1 MFNIT
6 VDSANTRTWSSD
18 YLDLVEG
25 TVLLLGEY
33 EMRLESEEYRREH
46 KRIAASASASM
57 RRLSRQLAPMRAKL
71 LRRGLGLSRE
81 ETGVALSLFSL
92 ETFMYGINTVLDL
105 AENEDPE
112 LVSWR
117 EDERVAAWYSKQS
130 SLNLPGDLN
139 PLAREMQMSRRDRR
153 LAERF
158 LRRFGKKLRR
168 KIATG
173 DRHDLVGCLTYLRGM
188 INLCWD
194 NGLRSAYAPS
204 FLVLNDLTGRSDRSE
219 IEAGRKVTADGILG
233 PLFPAH
239 LAVTTASDGEN
250 ASQPSTHR
258 FPEWLLLAMSL
269 RELRTATGAAF
280 QGEFRRRMHEFGY
293 RHGHKWE
300 VLDFNML
307 FDRLYLNR
315 SVLQV
320 AGNRNE
326 DLSLVQRRTNQL
338 RKTLHLEPPR
348 SPRTR

>member
-6 VDSANTRTWSSD
+6 VDSANTRTWFSD

-33 EMRLESEEYRREH
+33 ETRPESEEYRREH
-46 KRIAASASASM
+46 KRIAASASANM
-57 RRLSRQLAPMRAKL
+57 RRLSRHLAPMRAKL

-81 ETGVALSLFSL
+81 ETGVALSLFSF
-92 ETFMYGINTVLDL
+92 ETFMYGIKTVLDL

-117 EDERVAAWYSKQS
+117 EDERAAAWYSKQS

-139 PLAREMQMSRRDRR
+139 SLMQMSRRDLR
-153 LAERF
+153 LVER
-158 LRRFGKKLRR
+158 LRRRFGKKLRR
-168 KIATG
+168 KIAIG
-173 DRHDLVGCLTYLRGM
+173 DRDDLVGCLTYLRGM

-204 FLVLNDLTGRSDRSE
+204 FLVLGDLTGWSDRSE
-219 IEAGRKVTADGILG
+219 IEAGRKPTADGIMG
-233 PLFPAH
+233 PVFPAH
-239 LAVTTASDGEN
+239 VTVTIASDGEN

-269 RELRTATGAAF
+269 RELRTAAGAAF

-300 VLDFNML
+300 VSDFEML
-307 FDRLYLNR
+307 FDRLYLKR

-320 AGNRNE
+320 AVNRNK

-348 SPRTR
+348 SPRIR

>member
-1 MFNIT
+1 M
-6 VDSANTRTWSSD
+6 
-18 YLDLVEG
+18 
-25 TVLLLGEY
+25 LLLGEY
-33 EMRLESEEYRREH
+33 EMRPESEEYRREH
-46 KRIAASASASM
+46 DRIAASARANM

-71 LRRGLGLSRE
+71 LRRGLGASRE
-81 ETGVALSLFSL
+81 ETRVALSLFSF

-139 PLAREMQMSRRDRR
+139 SLMQMSRRDRR
-153 LAERF
+153 LVER
-158 LRRFGKKLRR
+158 LRRGFGKKLRR
-168 KIATG
+168 EIATG

-204 FLVLNDLTGRSDRSE
+204 FLVLGDLSGWSDRSE

-239 LAVTTASDGEN
+239 LTVTVASDGEN

-300 VLDFNML
+300 VSDFHML
-307 FDRLYLNR
+307 FDRLYLKR

-326 DLSLVQRRTNQL
+326 DPSLVQRRTNQL
-338 RKTLHLEPPR
+338 RKTLHLDPPR

>member
-25 TVLLLGEY
+25 TVILLGEY

-46 KRIAASASASM
+46 DRIAASASANM

-71 LRRGLGLSRE
+71 RRRGLGLSRE

-112 LVSWR
+112 LVSWH
-117 EDERVAAWYSKQS
+117 EDERAAAWYSKQS

-139 PLAREMQMSRRDRR
+139 SLMQMSRRDRR
-153 LAERF
+153 LVERF
-158 LRRFGKKLRR
+158 RRRFGKKLRR
-168 KIATG
+168 KIAIG

-204 FLVLNDLTGRSDRSE
+204 FLVLDDLTGWSDRSE
-219 IEAGRKVTADGILG
+219 IEAGRKPTADGILG

-239 LAVTTASDGEN
+239 VTVPVASDGEK

-269 RELRTATGAAF
+269 RELRTVTGAAF
-280 QGEFRRRMHEFGY
+280 QGEFHRRIHDFGY
-293 RHGHKWE
+293 RHGHKWK
-300 VLDFNML
+300 VSDFNML
-307 FDRLYLNR
+307 FDLLYLKR

>member
-33 EMRLESEEYRREH
+33 EMRPESEEYRREH
-46 KRIAASASASM
+46 DRIAASASANM
-57 RRLSRQLAPMRAKL
+57 RRLSRHLAPMRAKL

-81 ETGVALSLFSL
+81 KTRVALSLFSF
-92 ETFMYGINTVLDL
+92 ETFMYGIKTVLDL

-117 EDERVAAWYSKQS
+117 EDERAAAWYSKQS

-139 PLAREMQMSRRDRR
+139 SLVREMPMSRRDRR
-153 LAERF
+153 LVER
-158 LRRFGKKLRR
+158 LRRGSGKKLRR
-168 KIATG
+168 KIAIG

-204 FLVLNDLTGRSDRSE
+204 FLVLGDLTGWSDRSE
-219 IEAGRKVTADGILG
+219 IEAGRKPTADGILG
-233 PLFPAH
+233 PVFPAH
-239 LAVTTASDGEN
+239 VTVTVASDGEN

-269 RELRTATGAAF
+269 RELRTAAGAEF

-293 RHGHKWE
+293 RHGRKWK
-300 VLDFNML
+300 VSDFKML
-307 FDRLYLNR
+307 FDRLYLKR

-320 AGNRNE
+320 AVNRNK

-348 SPRTR
+348 SSRIR

>member
-1 MFNIT
+1 M
-6 VDSANTRTWSSD
+6 
-18 YLDLVEG
+18 
-25 TVLLLGEY
+25 LGEY
-33 EMRLESEEYRREH
+33 ETRPESEEYRREH
-46 KRIAASASASM
+46 DRIAASASANM

-92 ETFMYGINTVLDL
+92 ETFMYGIKTVLDL

-117 EDERVAAWYSKQS
+117 EDERAAAWYSKQS

-139 PLAREMQMSRRDRR
+139 SLMQMSRRDLR
-153 LAERF
+153 LVERF
-158 LRRFGKKLRR
+158 RRRFGKKLRR
-168 KIATG
+168 KIAIG

-204 FLVLNDLTGRSDRSE
+204 FLVLGDLTGWSDRSE
-219 IEAGRKVTADGILG
+219 IEAGRKPTADGIMG
-233 PLFPAH
+233 PVFPAH
-239 LAVTTASDGEN
+239 VTVTIASDGEK

-300 VLDFNML
+300 ALDFKML
-307 FDRLYLNR
+307 FDRLYLKR

-320 AGNRNE
+320 AVNRNK
-326 DLSLVQRRTNQL
+326 DLSKVQRRTNQL

-348 SPRTR
+348 SPRIR

>member
-1 MFNIT
+1 M
-6 VDSANTRTWSSD
+6 
-18 YLDLVEG
+18 
-25 TVLLLGEY
+25 LLLGEY
-33 EMRLESEEYRREH
+33 EMRPESEEYRREH
-46 KRIAASASASM
+46 DRIAESASANM

-71 LRRGLGLSRE
+71 LRRGLGASRE
-81 ETGVALSLFSL
+81 ETRVALSLFSF

-139 PLAREMQMSRRDRR
+139 SLMQMSRRDRR
-153 LAERF
+153 LVER
-158 LRRFGKKLRR
+158 LRRGFGKKLRR
-168 KIATG
+168 EIATG

-204 FLVLNDLTGRSDRSE
+204 FLVLGDLTGWSDRSE

-239 LAVTTASDGEN
+239 LTVTVASDGEN

-293 RHGHKWE
+293 RHGHKWK
-300 VLDFNML
+300 VSDFHML
-307 FDRLYLNR
+307 FDRLYLKR

-326 DLSLVQRRTNQL
+326 DPSLVQRRTNQL

>member
-33 EMRLESEEYRREH
+33 ETRPESEEYRREH
-46 KRIAASASASM
+46 KRIAASASANM

-81 ETGVALSLFSL
+81 ETGVALSLFSF
-92 ETFMYGINTVLDL
+92 ETFMYGIKTVLDL

-117 EDERVAAWYSKQS
+117 EDERAAAWYSKQS

-139 PLAREMQMSRRDRR
+139 SLMQMSRRDLR
-153 LAERF
+153 LVERF
-158 LRRFGKKLRR
+158 RRRSGKKLRR
-168 KIATG
+168 KIAIG

-204 FLVLNDLTGRSDRSE
+204 FLVLGDLTGWSDRSE
-219 IEAGRKVTADGILG
+219 IEAGRKVTADGIMG
-233 PLFPAH
+233 PVFPAH
-239 LAVTTASDGEN
+239 VTVTIASDGEN

-300 VLDFNML
+300 VSDFEML
-307 FDRLYLNR
+307 FDRLYLKR

-320 AGNRNE
+320 AVNRNK

-348 SPRTR
+348 SPRIR

>member
-25 TVLLLGEY
+25 TVLLLREY
-33 EMRLESEEYRREH
+33 EMRPESEEYRREH
-46 KRIAASASASM
+46 DRIAASVSANM
-57 RRLSRQLAPMRAKL
+57 RRLSRHLAPMRAKL
-71 LRRGLGLSRE
+71 RRRGLGASRE
-81 ETGVALSLFSL
+81 ETRVALSLFSL

-117 EDERVAAWYSKQS
+117 EDERAAAWYSKQS

-139 PLAREMQMSRRDRR
+139 SLVREMPMSRRDRR
-153 LAERF
+153 LVERF
-158 LRRFGKKLRR
+158 RRRFGKKLRR

-204 FLVLNDLTGRSDRSE
+204 FLVLGDLTGWSDRSE

-239 LAVTTASDGEN
+239 LTVTIASDGEN
-250 ASQPSTHR
+250 ASQP
-258 FPEWLLLAMSL
+258 FYPP
-269 RELRTATGAAF
+269 
-280 QGEFRRRMHEFGY
+280 
-293 RHGHKWE
+293 
-300 VLDFNML
+300 
-307 FDRLYLNR
+307 
-315 SVLQV
+315 
-320 AGNRNE
+320 
-326 DLSLVQRRTNQL
+326 LS
-338 RKTLHLEPPR
+338 
-348 SPRTR
+348 